1 MSQLKLILTYV
12 DSEELAEKIA
22 NVLLEEKLAACVG
35 FFPVKSRYWWK
46 GKINRNDNEF
56 QLTIKTN
63 ASLVDETIEKIKQV
77 HNYELPAIEVLH
89 IENTNAGIKEWVNEV
104 LKK

>member
-46 GKINRNDNEF
+46 GKITSNDNEF
-56 QLTIKTN
+56 QLTIKTKK
-63 ASLVDETIEKIKQV
+63 SLVDETVEKIKQI
-77 HNYELPAIEVLH
+77 HSYELPAIEVFD
-89 IENTNAGIKEWVNEV
+89 IEKTNEGVEMWVSGV
-104 LKK
+104 CK

>member
-12 DSEELAEKIA
+12 DSEALAEKIA

-46 GKINRNDNEF
+46 GKIASNDNEF
-56 QLTIKTN
+56 QVTIKTKKN
-63 ASLVDETIEKIKQV
+63 LVDETVEKIKQI
-77 HNYELPAIEVLH
+77 HSYDLPAIEVFD
-89 IENTNAGIKEWVNEV
+89 IEKTNEGVETWVSGV
-104 LKK
+104 CK